1 MLIGL
6 MRPVETQSFPVEAPD
21 LAGIQSELDGLRPEG
36 FDLISSP
43 VEMIKGAQVL
53 KAVGTFARRD
63 QVTEIQADDMD
74 ALLAKVPEGW
84 QLLNVLR
91 TD

>member
-1 MLIGL
+1 MLLGL
-6 MRPVETQSFPVEAPD
+6 MRPVEVHSVAVEAPD
-21 LAGIQSELDGLRPEG
+21 LAGIQTLLEAQRPEG

-43 VEMIKGAQVL
+43 VEMIKGAAVL

-63 QVTEIQADDMD
+63 QVTEVTADDMD

-84 QLLNVLR
+84 QLLNVLSV
-91 TD
+91 